1 MSTRINIAII
11 AGQLVVGGAERQLY
25 LWLSNLDRDRFNPI
39 VLTLHPGHHDY
50 WEKPID
56 NLGIPLFRI
65 SHRTNPAH
73 RLIDIVKILRP
84 HRPELIHGWHTF
96 ASPYAGLSGKLLR
109 STSLGGMRSSYR
121 TLEHTWE
128 TKLTRVFCNAVVSN
142 SETTAAA
149 YRESLNGKKQPVF
162 TVQNAVD
169 TDFIAREEV
178 RTHLVQTY
186 GLPADAIWIASI
198 GRMDPLKRFDFL
210 VHLAENLKQKS
221 LNFHCLL
228 IGDGPEKDTL
238 EILSS
243 ELDVADKITFTGEV
257 PNASCWMKGFDI
269 FCFPSIDEGLPN
281 AIMEAAAA
289 GLPVVAWRLPFV
301 EELLDKGNLA
311 FLVEP
316 YDLDGMEESLKA
328 LICSVDLRKRLGSA
342 AQAHIQT
349 RLNLGRYIQAMTAV
363 YEILLEE

>member
-1 MSTRINIAII
+1 MPTMINIAII
-11 AGQLVVGGAERQLY
+11 AGQLVVGGAEQQLY

-56 NLGIPLFRI
+56 NLGIPLYRVL
-65 SHRTNPAH
+65 HRTNPAH
-73 RLIDIVKILRP
+73 RLIDIIKVLRP
-84 HRPELIHGWHTF
+84 HQPKLIHGWHTF

-109 STSLGGMRSSYR
+109 SISLGGMRSSYR

-128 TKLTRVFCNAVVSN
+128 TKLTRVFCDGVVSN

-149 YRESLNGKKQPVF
+149 YRKSLNGKQQPVF
-162 TVQNAVD
+162 AVQNAVD
-169 TDFIAREEV
+169 TQFDERDEIRA
-178 RTHLVQTY
+178 HLVDAY

-198 GRMDPLKRFDFL
+198 GRMDPLKRLDLL
-210 VHLAENLKQKS
+210 VQLAENLKQKS

-238 EILSS
+238 EKLSRG
-243 ELDVADKITFTGEV
+243 LDIEDKVTFTGEV
-257 PNASCWMKGFDI
+257 PFASRWMKGFDV

-289 GLPVVAWRLPFV
+289 GLPVVAWRLPFI
-301 EELLDKGNLA
+301 EELLKNEEMAL
-311 FLVEP
+311 LEEP
-316 YDLDGMEESLKA
+316 KDLDGMEKA
-328 LICSVDLRKRLGSA
+328 LRALIRSEDLRTQLGSA
-342 AQAHIQT
+342 AQAHIHAHF
-349 RLNLGRYIQAMTAV
+349 NLDRYIQSMTAV
-363 YEILLEE
+363 YETLLKE